1 MMASLPASG
10 NSRIKPSTIPAI
22 TSHRINQSTNQR
34 ITNPYLTFILVL
46 LVGQLSPGPDFL
58 LVVKNALNH
67 GLRGGLFTVAGIS
80 TGLVVHASAAAAGL
94 SVFLSVSPRLYR
106 VLLVAGALYLGWL
119 GIKLLL
125 PPRTAPAPDAA
136 GGDAPP
142 PVLGDAAAFRE
153 GLVTNLL
160 NPKVVLFFSSI
171 LAQFLRPDSPPID
184 RVLFPAILVVEGVLV
199 WCLLA
204 FLLQMAPVRN
214 RFLRYRRPINALFGV
229 LLLGVASAT
238 LVHG

>member
-1 MMASLPASG
+1 M
-10 NSRIKPSTIPAI
+10 
-22 TSHRINQSTNQR
+22 
-34 ITNPYLTFILVL
+34 
-46 LVGQLSPGPDFL
+46 
-58 LVVKNALNH
+58 VKNALNH

-80 TGLVVHASAAAAGL
+80 TGIVVHATVAATGL
-94 SVFLSVSPRLYR
+94 AVLLTGSPGAYR
-106 VLLVAGALYLGWL
+106 FLLVAGALYLGWL

-125 PPRTAPAPDAA
+125 PPRTAPAPDA
-136 GGDAPP
+136 GGEAQPL
-142 PVLGDAAAFRE
+142 VLGDAAAFRE

-184 RVLFPAILVVEGVLV
+184 RVLFPVILVVEGVLV

-204 FLLQMAPVRN
+204 FLLQKAPVRN

-229 LLLGVASAT
+229 LLLGIAAAT
-238 LVHG
+238 LLRG